1 MSVTSLVLVLLLLAA
16 GTAAYLLFRKT
27 QELESDL
34 DGLESKLNGYRKRY
48 DAIINVEEEATRVSK
63 ALQARQGSLAQ
74 ASDHLER
81 LKQQSTQLQKDI
93 ELFKETTDLGEVGIY
108 EPHFQFDTPDKY
120 KTALEDVRNQQK
132 NMVTA
137 GTAVKALKVWH
148 VGGSEKEGEKMIK
161 RLVQLTTRAFNGE
174 CEASIAN
181 ATWANLA
188 KMEARMTKA
197 REDINKF
204 NQMNQVVISEAYLDL
219 KVQELH
225 LQHEWLQKK
234 QEEKE
239 KQADLRRQMRE
250 EEKVEREAKAALEK
264 AEKEEALKQR
274 LFEAAR
280 AEAQVLATKAAQT
293 QSDQDQQRL
302 TAMQQKLDQLAQD
315 LAQAQ
320 ANRTR
325 AISRAQQTKSG
336 HVYVISNHGSFG
348 EDVFKIGMTRRLDPQ
363 DRVDELGDASVP
375 FCFDVHAMIA
385 CQNAPETERLI
396 HQALAHKRVNRINLR
411 KEFFRVSLAD
421 IEQELKKIE
430 PDATFVTIAPADE
443 FLQSQAITLA
453 STSPSA
459 TPEPA

>member
-1 MSVTSLVLVLLLLAA
+1 
-16 GTAAYLLFRKT
+16 
-27 QELESDL
+27 
-34 DGLESKLNGYRKRY
+34 
-48 DAIINVEEEATRVSK
+48 
-63 ALQARQGSLAQ
+63 
-74 ASDHLER
+74 
-81 LKQQSTQLQKDI
+81 
-93 ELFKETTDLGEVGIY
+93 
-108 EPHFQFDTPDKY
+108 
-120 KTALEDVRNQQK
+120 
-132 NMVTA
+132 
-137 GTAVKALKVWH
+137 
-148 VGGSEKEGEKMIK
+148 
-161 RLVQLTTRAFNGE
+161 
-174 CEASIAN
+174 
-181 ATWANLA
+181 
-188 KMEARMTKA
+188 
-197 REDINKF
+197 
-204 NQMNQVVISEAYLDL
+204 
-219 KVQELH
+219 
-225 LQHEWLQKK
+225 
-234 QEEKE
+234 
-239 KQADLRRQMRE
+239 MRE